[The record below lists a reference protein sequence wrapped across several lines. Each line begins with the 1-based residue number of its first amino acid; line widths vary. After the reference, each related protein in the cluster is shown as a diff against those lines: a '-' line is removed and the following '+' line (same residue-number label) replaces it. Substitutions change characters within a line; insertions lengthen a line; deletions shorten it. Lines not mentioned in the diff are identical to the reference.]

1 MYTTETGDKVYVV
14 MGGTEGGLDYLSST
28 EQLTLGEK
36 SWRPSTPL
44 PRPLV
49 RLRAATLDNIIYIT
63 GGEDDEFKPRD
74 EIYQLDTK
82 TKTWVEVARMKSQ
95 RRLHGLSLIKYSEV
109 K

>member
-1 MYTTETGDKVYVV
+1 MIECPSQVYVV

-28 EQLTLGEK
+28 EQLTLGGK

-63 GGEDDEFKPRD
+63 GEMIVVILIILK
-74 EIYQLDTK
+74 YNH
-82 TKTWVEVARMKSQ
+82 
-95 RRLHGLSLIKYSEV
+95 RRRG
-109 K
+109 